1 MFLLVM
7 SSDRHVFPGYKCM
20 STKPVGRLIVVG
32 GAFVVVKRPKGMLI
46 ATRLVDELAEL
57 VCFAGPESAHTA
69 KMPRSLPLLEIDM
82 SAAVERSN
90 KFISVPV

>member
-1 MFLLVM
+1 
-7 SSDRHVFPGYKCM
+7 
-20 STKPVGRLIVVG
+20 
-32 GAFVVVKRPKGMLI
+32 
-46 ATRLVDELAEL
+46 LAEL

-69 KMPRSLPLLEIDM
+69 KMPRILPLLEIDM